1 MPTSYVDRQ
10 DMLCWVLILKLK
22 EKVPLKKDYLS
33 TEQTGEQVSFGAHLC
48 PLILEMPQPKVY
60 EGKEN

>member
-33 TEQTGEQVSFGAHLC
+33 TEQTGEQVERQQERL
-48 PLILEMPQPKVY
+48 K
-60 EGKEN
+60 KKN